1 MAIHIRT
8 DRWELAAAAERLR
21 RAGHP
26 LRLAMIGLLQAPSG
40 MCVCALAAALPAA
53 QATVSRHLRILK
65 DGGLVRARRDGAN
78 VFYSLHEENAAAL
91 LRQLARLLGGDAPPA
106 SQPRRRRRSEPGR
119 SARACVA
126 ALSCEMTTDS
136 TKTSGRR
143 PRPARRQA

>member
-8 DRWELAAAAERLR
+8 DRRELAAAAERLR

-26 LRLAMIGLLQAPSG
+26 LRLAMIGLLQGGPG
-40 MCVCALAAALPAA
+40 ICVCALAAALPAA

-91 LRQLARLLGGDAPPA
+91 LRQLARLLGGDVRPA
-106 SQPRRRRRSEPGR
+106 PRRGRRPAPGR
-119 SARACVA
+119 AARGRIT
-126 ALSCEMTTDS
+126 ALSCEITTDP
-136 TKTSGRR
+136 TKASGRR
-143 PRPARRQA
+143 LRPARRQA